1 MQYAYDKE
9 DNLASISYPDN
20 TKVTYGYDKNQ
31 LKQAT
36 LANGEVINWS
46 DYRWFMPSKVTYPNA
61 TQTKQ
66 YDSLQRPLLIGLT
79 ANRKTLLNRQ
89 YSYDKV
95 GNITRIATENGENN
109 YQYDLLDRLILAKPN
124 IELQKHGV
132 TVESYSY
139 DAIGNRIGST
149 QQLGE
154 WKYNKFNQLIK
165 WGESTSQTTLSY
177 TPNSQLATEVSA
189 DKKLSYHYNAAERLI
204 SVNDETTELVTY
216 QYDPFG
222 RRISKT
228 INGDITYFI
237 YTNEGLIAELDHRG
251 QMTVAYGWVPDTEW
265 GTSPLWQ
272 ASLTVANQT
281 LQTASYHY
289 LITDHLGTP
298 QLAINNQGQQTWKMH
313 SDAFGNAVLDPN
325 NQITLNLR
333 FPGQY
338 YDKETGLSYNYFRD
352 YNPKIGRYIQS
363 DPIGLNGGINTFSYA
378 SGNPLLYRDP
388 LGENPAALLFGGIRG
403 CTANPVCATLMRRV
417 VGGIIARNVLN
428 SLVDLHDYDNH
439 WNEECYRNSVNIAGK
454 KSRTKNSTSGVGSSN
469 NEDPDDDKNKKYKVP
484 KPKVSGKEGAKDV
497 PDWAK
502 EYRPYVGENGKKF
515 AKRIMNKKYGKGN
528 YDTTTNT
535 EFSKI
540 KKWGDRSFINP

>member
-9 DNLASISYPDN
+9 GNLASISYPDN
-20 TKVTYGYDKNQ
+20 TKITYGYDKNQ

-36 LANGEVINWS
+36 LANGEVIKWS
-46 DYRWFMPSKVTYPNA
+46 DYHWFMPSKVTYPNA

-66 YDSLQRPLLIGLT
+66 SDSLQRPLLIGLT

-124 IELQKHGV
+124 IELQKNGL

-165 WGESTSQTTLSY
+165 WGEGTSQTTLSY
-177 TPNSQLATEVSA
+177 TPNSQLASEVSA

-228 INGDITYFI
+228 INGNITYFI

-272 ASLTVANQT
+272 ASLTAANQT

-363 DPIGLNGGINTFSYA
+363 DPIGLNGGINTFSYVG
-378 SGNPLLYRDP
+378 GNPLLYRDP
-388 LGENPAALLFGGIRG
+388 LGKNPVALLFGGIRA
-403 CTANPVCATLMRRV
+403 CMANPQCVAV
-417 VGGIIARNVLN
+417 VGGAIAYGVSN
-428 SLVDLHDYDNH
+428 SIKLL
-439 WNEECYRNSVNIAGK
+439 EEYNY
-454 KSRTKNSTSGVGSSN
+454 GSSN
-469 NEDPDDDKNKKYKVP
+469 NGHASCPSASISTTTKKSKDKIEGKGKWYCEAKCNIQTIDHKLDGKVP
-484 KPKVSGKEGAKDV
+484 ERVQAAHRGSSQYEACNAAKDKAV
-497 PDWAK
+497 ALAPRDTYTRHCNCRCW
-502 EYRPYVGENGKKF
+502 KK
-515 AKRIMNKKYGKGN
+515 
-528 YDTTTNT
+528 
-535 EFSKI
+535 
-540 KKWGDRSFINP
+540 